1 MNYSNLYIPIFAT
14 MCSLLLVISFF
25 CKKRV
30 DNKETSIFSLMLI
43 LNFVDCIL
51 MIIMISTGYYIG
63 EDMPSS
69 IVLFLKILNKID
81 YALFIC
87 WVSLIGLY
95 VTYLFVNDKKNL
107 IFSYDNIKK
116 TFIIVDIITILLIFI
131 SNVEIYNMNN
141 IMYSYGLSS
150 SILYIGCALH
160 FLFIVISILF
170 NITKIK
176 SKKLIPFY
184 VFIVLAFVVFFM
196 RRVNPGLVL
205 ISGVIS
211 YCNLIMYFTIENP
224 DIKLLNQMELA
235 KEQAERANHAK
246 SDFLS
251 SMSHEI
257 RTPLNAI
264 VGLSE
269 DNLNYK
275 DQVPQEVVEN
285 STDIINASQTLLEI
299 VGNILDINKIEAN
312 KMELVENPYHFK
324 EEIEKMCKITETRI
338 GEKNVTFHLNIA
350 DDIPYE
356 LIGDK
361 GKVKEIINN
370 LLTNS
375 IKYTEQ
381 GTIDLNIRC
390 INDLTKNTTN
400 IMVTCQDTGRG
411 IKAEY
416 INKLFK
422 KFERLDIEKNTTTE
436 GTGLGL
442 AITKALV
449 EMMGGTINVQSQFGH
464 GSLFIV
470 NIPQKISR
478 MSRPLTEENI
488 VNATFKMNN
497 KTTDY
502 QNKRVLIVDD
512 NKLNIKVARK
522 ALQDFN
528 LVIDECY
535 DGVECLN
542 RIKEGNE
549 YDLILM
555 DIMMPNMQGDVAL
568 GKLKENPN
576 FHIPTIALTAD
587 AITGAKEK
595 YLEEG
600 FIDYIAKPFS
610 KDQIKEKLDIVF
622 QDIITQNEN
631 LSVPKYDPN
640 VDRFKDSPAYVIG
653 GDNNESI

>member
-1 MNYSNLYIPIFAT
+1 

>member
-1 MNYSNLYIPIFAT
+1 MNGIYNLYIPICGLFVSIL
-14 MCSLLLVISFF
+14 CNIVFF
-25 CKKRV
+25 SKQRIK
-30 DNKETSIFSLMLI
+30 NKETAIFSRVLIYSLVDSIMMVAIILLAIYANEKIRLMEFLNKVDYAMYI
-43 LNFVDCIL
+43 LFSSNLFLYVYYVTSKDNENQKAKLYDFFFISTTIIDVVL
-51 MIIMISTGYYIG
+51 MILLLFLKVDVHIENNAMYSDGLALSCTLVGCASYILAIILCLIINAKNAITRKLT
-63 EDMPSS
+63 PLYAL
-69 IVLFLKILNKID
+69 IVLFALVFVLNQ
-81 YALFIC
+81 F
-87 WVSLIGLY
+87 
-95 VTYLFVNDKKNL
+95 DK
-107 IFSYDNIKK
+107 
-116 TFIIVDIITILLIFI
+116 T
-131 SNVEIYNMNN
+131 
-141 IMYSYGLSS
+141 
-150 SILYIGCALH
+150 
-160 FLFIVISILF
+160 IVIVSA
-170 NITKIK
+170 
-176 SKKLIPFY
+176 
-184 VFIVLAFVVFFM
+184 VLAYV
-196 RRVNPGLVL
+196 
-205 ISGVIS
+205 
-211 YCNLIMYFTIENP
+211 NLIMLFTIENP
-224 DIKLLNQMELA
+224 DVRLLNQTELA

-275 DQVPQEVVEN
+275 DRVPQEVVEN

-361 GKVKEIINN
+361 GKVKEVINN

-411 IKAEY
+411 IKAEH

-478 MSRPLTEENI
+478 MSRPLTEENL

-528 LVIDECY
+528 LVIEECY
-535 DGVECLN
+535 DGVECIN

-549 YDLILM
+549 YDLIL
-555 DIMMPNMQGDVAL
+555 
-568 GKLKENPN
+568 K
-576 FHIPTIALTAD
+576 TR
-587 AITGAKEK
+587 
-595 YLEEG
+595 YC
-600 FIDYIAKPFS
+600 
-610 KDQIKEKLDIVF
+610 
-622 QDIITQNEN
+622 
-631 LSVPKYDPN
+631 LS
-640 VDRFKDSPAYVIG
+640 
-653 GDNNESI
+653 